1 MESTGMRIKRS
12 RDISGSKERSKTTT
26 SIPLLRPTTF
36 PAFAAPSIAFCAD
49 PAPALPDLNEIPV
62 GLSPAEI
69 AQLHRETEE
78 NAAQCGRL
86 LQEICGQAKIC
97 PSRQERRANSRSKN

>member
-1 MESTGMRIKRS
+1 MIFFAKNTSTILK
-12 RDISGSKERSKTTT
+12 KN
-26 SIPLLRPTTF
+26 PFWFALAF

-86 LQEICGQAKIC
+86 LQEICGQAKDL
-97 PSRQERRANSRSKN
+97 SVRQERRTSSRSKN